1 MTDFELRPATEAD
14 HRFIYSATAKS
25 LRSSPLY
32 ADLPPDQ
39 YTQVMNGV
47 VSRMLQPPWT
57 QTIAH
62 PTGYPDEIAGFVLH
76 RQTEQGKPVIGV
88 TYVKE
93 PYRRQGLGRQLL
105 EHATHHAHDFLVVL
119 AQPRVL
125 NMCRNHELKP
135 QLSPFYL

>member
-1 MTDFELRPATEAD
+1 MSDFDLRPGTEAD
-14 HRFIYSATAKS
+14 HRLIFSATAKS

-47 VSRMLQPPWT
+47 VGRMLVEPWEVAV
-57 QTIAH
+57 AH

-88 TYVKE
+88 TYVKSA
-93 PYRRQGLGRQLL
+93 YRRMGIGRQLL
-105 EHATHHAHDFLVVL
+105 EHATKNNPDFVVVL
-119 AQPRVL
+119 AQPRML
-125 NMCRNHELKP
+125 NVARDHGLRP